1 MTLLWSAPGRWIA
14 DQRGGGRAVRV
25 SSHTEG
31 GFVVL
36 STWQADTCVATVR
49 LLPDEA
55 AELVAGVAAALSDL
69 VPRAGCR
76 A

>member
-1 MTLLWSAPGRWIA
+1 M
-14 DQRGGGRAVRV
+14 RV